1 MSSTVQVGGFE
12 ISSSSESAEEMV
24 KVLTPEKDKGKEP
37 VVLKDR
43 GQKVEP
49 KPADQEKVTEAAR
62 ELGKR
67 GGEAAAKAREE
78 KAKEPEK
85 EAKPGEAKP
94 VEKPTEKPPEKGKEA
109 EPSEPVKK
117 GDPRHDPEARVR
129 VATQETAE
137 ARRQLREADR
147 RAEELVERLERL
159 EKRLPPEPKSE
170 PEARP
175 PGKPTPDQ
183 FDNYEEFSEALT
195 DWKLEQRLAEREQAQ
210 QRQTFETTQDARI
223 QKHVTGFRE
232 RMGKAIQAD
241 PEFIQR
247 IDPRLLELQT
257 SFQAHAAG
265 NGIGPGE
272 VLADLYTASEH
283 GPEILLHLTEHP
295 EEVVRLIRCEDP
307 VSLAR
312 EFGKIEARMPFP
324 ADGAPPAPKP
334 TASKAPPPLT
344 PVGTSATET
353 EPDIFGEISFDE
365 FRRRRRAK

>member
-24 KVLTPEKDKGKEP
+24 KALTPEKDKGKEP

-85 EAKPGEAKP
+85 EAKSGEAKP
-94 VEKPTEKPPEKGKEA
+94 AEKVPEKAPEKGKEA
-109 EPSEPVKK
+109 EPPEPGKK

-129 VATQETAE
+129 VATQQAAE
-137 ARRQLREADR
+137 ARRHFEEAQA
-147 RAEELVERLERL
+147 RAEELAERLERL

-170 PEARP
+170 AEARP
-175 PGKPTPDQ
+175 QGKPTPDQ
-183 FDNYEEFSEALT
+183 FDNYEEFAEALT

-210 QRQTFETTQDARI
+210 QRQTFETAQDARI
-223 QKHVTGFRE
+223 QKHVSGFRE

-312 EFGKIEARMPFP
+312 EFGKIEARMAK
-324 ADGAPPAPKP
+324 ADGEPPPPKP

-365 FRRRRRAK
+365 FRRRRGKR